1 MIFVTVGT
9 QLPFDRLIKLV
20 DDWAKNHPDKE
31 IIVQA
36 GSGGFEPTQC
46 ELKGFI
52 SASEWETLFLSAEL
66 VVAHAGMGT
75 IIKCIDAGKPLIV
88 MPRRADLNEH
98 RNDHQL
104 ATVGQ
109 LKEVENIVIV
119 QNEHELNDALNNPPL
134 TLDNKLKPEN
144 EKLTMLIN
152 EIKSFIGVESHV

>member
-9 QLPFDRLIKLV
+9 QLPFDRLINLV

-36 GSGGFEPTQC
+36 GSCGFEPTQC

-52 SASEWETLFLSAEL
+52 SASEWEALFLSAEL

-109 LKEVENIVIV
+109 LKGADNIVIV
-119 QNEHELNDALNNPPL
+119 QNDGELNDALNKPPL
-134 TLDNKLKPEN
+134 PSDNDLKPKN
-144 EKLTMLIN
+144 EKLTMLIS
-152 EIKSFIGVESHV
+152 EIKLFIGAGNHA